1 MSTNEAMKIKRYR
14 QKLPGTETKWT
25 IINNKRTVNLLDGLL
40 RNEAVSQLRN
50 NYGFSKITNPIP
62 EIRNEIGFDSILN
75 YRIPG
80 LRCEEY
86 RLIDS
91 EIARKEVELL
101 KQKILNHIVKKE
113 CK

>member
-1 MSTNEAMKIKRYR
+1 MSVDEGNKIQRFRK
-14 QKLPGTETKWT
+14 KLPNAQTNWSM
-25 IINNKRTVNLLDGLL
+25 INNMRTVNMLDGLI
-40 RNEAVSQLRN
+40 RKESVSQLLN

-75 YRIPG
+75 YKIPG

-91 EIARKEVELL
+91 DITREKVEIL
-101 KQKILNHIVKKE
+101 KQKILKHIIKKE